1 MSSDTE
7 ADRAALVA
15 WAKETCASWARAAD
29 AADRA
34 WEAAAHAIEAA
45 QSSDAA
51 AASAAAAAAKE
62 KVAIAIV
69 ETRSASDI
77 SSSADAMLAETAS
90 AAIDARMSELD
101 RLEQCRP
108 DAGCVDFATTL
119 PEMRVRRVRPQAVMP
134 RYMTDGAAGL
144 DLSAALERDMW
155 LLVGQST
162 PVPTGLVVELPPG
175 HEGQIRPRSGLAVRH
190 GLTVLNAPGTIDS
203 DYRGEVFVVL
213 VNHGSESVRI
223 EPGMRIAQL
232 VVAPVTRVEVV
243 EAAELSPTARGEGG
257 FGSTG

>member
-1 MSSDTE
+1 MRSDTAE
-7 ADRAALVA
+7 S
-15 WAKETCASWARAAD
+15 WAKSMCAAWARAAD
-29 AADRA
+29 AADQA
-34 WEAAAHAIEAA
+34 WEASANALTAAKSAD
-45 QSSDAA
+45 SSAA
-51 AASAAAAAAKE
+51 ADAAAAAKE
-62 KVAIAIV
+62 KVAMAIV
-69 ETRSASDI
+69 ETRSAAEASTA
-77 SSSADAMLAETAS
+77 ADA
-90 AAIDARMSELD
+90 AAIDARLSELD

-108 DAGCVDFATTL
+108 DAGCVDLAT
-119 PEMRVRRVRPQAVMP
+119 PRPAIRVRRVRPQAVLP

-175 HEGQIRPRSGLAVRH
+175 HDGQIRPRSGLAARN

-203 DYRGEVFVVL
+203 DYRGEVFVML

-223 EPGMRIAQL
+223 ESGMRIAQL
-232 VVAPVTRVEVV
+232 VVAPVTRVDVV